1 MKKILLISL
10 TPFFGGGEVY
20 LAALARF
27 LKNEGHQVFIYCA
40 SKKLADDV
48 LSQGMQVRVFERN
61 SYLSYFANLARII
74 RWIRTEKIN
83 HVHLNGNREL
93 FFAPVLKFFFG
104 ISTTAT
110 KHTYPYPH
118 NKLINKLRNW
128 LIIKCIHATTMTIC
142 VSRGLKNKL
151 ASLGTRPELLKIIRN
166 VPNQRFLNF
175 SATTLRPV
183 HVASKI
189 NLLMLAR
196 LEVMKGYRDLCD
208 ACREMD
214 NVQLTFVGGG
224 PNEDLLRYGKREQ
237 LRYLGH
243 LDDPIDEIAKADIVV
258 LPSYSEGGCPLAL
271 LESMAMAKPIIA
283 SSIPTIQELVR
294 DHIDGFLVSP
304 GKIADLKIAIAML
317 VADKSLREKMGAQAK
332 QRIVEEFSSQYW
344 QQANR
349 EVFST

>member
-1 MKKILLISL
+1 M
-10 TPFFGGGEVY
+10 
-20 LAALARF
+20 ALASF
-27 LKNEGHQVFIYCA
+27 LKNEGHEVFVYCA
-40 SKKLADDV
+40 SKKLAEDI
-48 LSQGMQVRVFERN
+48 LGRGMQVQVFQRN
-61 SYLSYFANLARII
+61 SYLSYFTNLGRII
-74 RWIRTEKIN
+74 RWIRDEKIN

-104 ISTTAT
+104 IRTTAT

-128 LIIKCIHATTMTIC
+128 SIIKCIHATKVTIC

-166 VPNQRFLNF
+166 VPNQRFLNYEAVAASSV
-175 SATTLRPV
+175 SAT
-183 HVASKI
+183 HKI

-208 ACREMD
+208 ACRDME

-224 PNEDLLRYGKREQ
+224 PSDDLKNYCNPQQ

-243 LDDPIDEIAKADIVV
+243 LDDPVEEIVKADIVV

-271 LESMAMAKPIIA
+271 LESMAMAKPVVA
-283 SSIPTIQELVR
+283 SSIPTIQELIR
-294 DHIDGFLVSP
+294 DQVDGFLVSP
-304 GKIADLKIAIAML
+304 GKVADLKAALTIL
-317 VADKSLREKMGAQAK
+317 VQDETLRRKMGAMARKRILEDFSPQDWAK
-332 QRIVEEFSSQYW
+332 
-344 QQANR
+344 ANR
-349 EVFST
+349 EVFS